1 MMELATRPTQTG
13 AGSCLATIFILL
25 ILLSIVVGSGVLIS
39 RAIADTAN
47 SAADVLTTGIEQRQ
61 LTTRTGIEWDGRVE
75 IARIQ
80 ADVDKKTSF
89 AFVLF
94 WVTRLLAWSS
104 AIFMS
109 IAAVSWIM
117 QTIGGNHEQT
127 NRA

>member
-1 MMELATRPTQTG
+1 MELATRQSPTG

-25 ILLSIVVGSGVLIS
+25 ILLSIVVGGGVLIS

-94 WVTRLLAWSS
+94 WVTRLLTWAS
-104 AIFMS
+104 AAFMS

-117 QTIGGNHEQT
+117 QQW
-127 NRA
+127 RKL

>member
-1 MMELATRPTQTG
+1 MELATRQSPTG

-25 ILLSIVVGSGVLIS
+25 ILLSIVVGGGVLIS

-94 WVTRLLAWSS
+94 WVTRLLTWAS
-104 AIFMS
+104 AAFMS
-109 IAAVSWIM
+109 IAAYSWIM
-117 QTIGGNHEQT
+117 QQW
-127 NRA
+127 RKL